1 MKSLPLV
8 VPDGCTL
15 SSDGLAD
22 QAGRAARLLPSV
34 ANVERSEA
42 ELRVS
47 FAEGVDRALV
57 DEVVAT
63 EQGCCSFLE
72 IEYDGVE
79 RRLRIG
85 AHDAQGREIV
95 GQMAEFFGEGR

>member
-1 MKSLPLV
+1 MRDLPLI

-15 SSDGLAD
+15 SPGGLAD

-34 ANVERSEA
+34 VNVERLED

-47 FAEGVDRALV
+47 FGEGVDRALV

-63 EQGCCSFLE
+63 ERQCCSFLA
-72 IEYDGVE
+72 IEYDDAE
-79 RRLRIG
+79 RLLRIG

-95 GQMAEFFGEGR
+95 GQMAEFFGEVR

>member
-1 MKSLPLV
+1 MKSLPV
-8 VPDGCTL
+8 IVPHGCTL
-15 SSDGLAD
+15 SPDGLSD

-34 ANVERSEA
+34 ARVERSEG

-47 FAEGVDRALV
+47 FSEGVDRALV

-72 IEYDGVE
+72 IDFDGAA
-79 RRLRIG
+79 RLLRVG

-95 GQMAEFFGEGR
+95 RQLSEFFGEGR